1 MDPQVCEQ
9 VKQERSIGHLCVS
22 NQFLTLDD
30 YVVSAGTGGKR
41 KVGSRTERPVCGLS
55 SAAIYT
61 ARELPERSRM
71 SYPSPLPG
79 KDGIGGQCLDPAD
92 LRLGRIASWGISWSA
107 ERISFVLV
115 GSSTLIYVAPC
126 RGVMDPEDMLKTM
139 GEGTGDQTRERTVHF
154 RR

>member
-1 MDPQVCEQ
+1 
-9 VKQERSIGHLCVS
+9 
-22 NQFLTLDD
+22 
-30 YVVSAGTGGKR
+30 
-41 KVGSRTERPVCGLS
+41 
-55 SAAIYT
+55 
-61 ARELPERSRM
+61 M
-71 SYPSPLPG
+71 SYPSLLPG
-79 KDGIGGQCLDPAD
+79 KDGIGGQSLDPAD

-139 GEGTGDQTRERTVHF
+139 GEGTGDQARERTVRF